1 MVVYLRGE
9 EAVVAQTVTLVTAE
23 DLEKLPSDVRC
34 ELIDGVL
41 IEMPPANLEHGY
53 TESNAGTLLSNHVR
67 ANRLGWVLTGDP
79 GFILRRNPDTVR
91 APDVA
96 FIRAGRFP
104 AGRLPRRGFAEIAP
118 DLVVE
123 VISPSDT
130 PAEVQAKVRD
140 WIEAGV
146 RMVWL
151 MYPEQRTVHVIR
163 SLQERLILDD
173 SAVLD
178 GGDMVPGFSCRV
190 AELFD

>member
-1 MVVYLRGE
+1 M
-9 EAVVAQTVTLVTAE
+9 AKTATLLTAE
-23 DLEKLPSDVRC
+23 DAEKLPSEVRC

-41 IEMPPANLEHGY
+41 IEMPPTTMEHGRS
-53 TESNAGTLLSNHVR
+53 EGKASALLINHV
-67 ANRLGWVLTGDP
+67 APWGLGEVLTGNP

-140 WIEAGV
+140 WIEAWV
-146 RMVWL
+146 RIVWV

-163 SLQERLILDD
+163 SLQERLILDE

-178 GGDMVPGFSCRV
+178 GGDVVPGFSCRV